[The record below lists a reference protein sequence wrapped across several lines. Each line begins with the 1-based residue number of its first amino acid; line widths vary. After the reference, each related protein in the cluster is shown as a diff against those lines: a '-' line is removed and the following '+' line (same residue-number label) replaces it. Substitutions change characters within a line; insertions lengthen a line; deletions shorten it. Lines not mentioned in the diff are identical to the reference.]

1 MFYDTPNNQKKVIEI
16 ISDSLDY
23 GISDSLKK
31 LLIKDEGL
39 RHYLFENFLST
50 EEKLKIKRSGGDESV
65 YLNRLLEKLKTYI
78 QGNL

>member
-50 EEKLKIKRSGGDESV
+50 EEKLKIKRYGGDESI
-65 YLNRLLEKLKTYI
+65 YLNGLLKKLKSYLK
-78 QGNL
+78 GNL